1 MKAFIILLSLTLFAC
16 SSAAF
21 SVTNTDDS
29 TPTET
34 LSDSGTASSDAQ
46 NTTAKIIDPDADA
59 SETSA
64 PNDAT
69 PANDTVTSTSDS
81 SITTDSHVA
90 DADAGGEAD
99 TAKPCVVNV
108 PVVCD
113 INAAG
118 AVDNSFAYAPGCVL
132 PMAQMCAITTPL
144 PLACI
149 SDTEGGKS
157 EYCTTVSMWT
167 TNPTTHVAIEVA
179 CSVVD
184 YIPPNTACG
193 AVGALQET
201 LNDAGAL
208 ISVFQVCTNCTTP

>member
-46 NTTAKIIDPDADA
+46 NIDPDADA

-69 PANDTVTSTSDS
+69 PANDVTSTSD

-99 TAKPCVVNV
+99 TAPCVVNV

-157 EYCTTVSMWT
+157 EYCTNVSMWT
-167 TNPTTHVAIEVA
+167 TDPTTHAAIEVG

-193 AVGALQET
+193 AVGALEET